1 MKKSIKKVNIPYT
14 VGMQQTDFMRHRKDR
29 ASLNNARGTQ
39 RQDIANGTTPLFVE
53 AAKSSINFHK
63 TQGMLE
69 IPRTANAQDD
79 GAIRNKTLKP
89 IKNNRTQYQTVDLD

>member
-39 RQDIANGTTPLFVE
+39 RQEIANGTPLFVE
-53 AAKSSINFHK
+53 SAKSSINFHK
-63 TQGMLE
+63 TQG
-69 IPRTANAQDD
+69 
-79 GAIRNKTLKP
+79 
-89 IKNNRTQYQTVDLD
+89 